1 MKKIVVL
8 FAVFALA
15 APVYAQDVSLNFKTE
30 LIGGEIWVTVSYDAT
45 AAGKLPRGFAFDMQL
60 DNGATFEAIDSYK
73 ENVFSVAGDKGFGV
87 YLDTIF
93 FGPDPNTIDN
103 AGSPVAVAPDALPGI
118 GSDGVTIC
126 MASLWD
132 PCDPANAP
140 DPTGDLFRVRVSKDV
155 TALTCT
161 EDDDTRGGVV
171 FEDGTAGGLD
181 APGFM
186 VAWGY
191 PAFAYGNGNG
201 DAIIDG
207 SDFLL
212 MLKHFKKQYGVDPVG
227 TTANVDYNPACD
239 FNFDGLID
247 GSDFL
252 IMVSHFKE
260 STVGVYPGYKTWPPG
275 S

>member
-15 APVYAQDVSLNFKTE
+15 APLSADDVKLGFSAEKV
-30 LIGGEIWVTVSYDAT
+30 GGEIWVTVSYDAT
-45 AAGKLPRGFAFDMQL
+45 AAGQLPRGFAFDMQL

-87 YLDTIF
+87 YLDTID
-93 FGPDPNTIDN
+93 FGADPNTIDN

-118 GSDGVTIC
+118 GSNGLTIC

-140 DPTGDLFRVRVSKDV
+140 DPTGDFFRVRVSKDV

-181 APGFM
+181 APPYM
-186 VAWGY
+186 VVWGL
-191 PAFAYGNGNG
+191 PTQCNG
-201 DAIIDG
+201 DTNGDG
-207 SDFLL
+207 TENFTDF
-212 MLKHFKKQYGVDPVG
+212 
-227 TTANVDYNPACD
+227 TAFRDSWGKTYPHSAYNPAAD
-239 FNFDGLID
+239 FNRDGTVNFT
-247 GSDFL
+247 DFTT
-252 IMVSHFKE
+252 FRDNWGK
-260 STVGVYPGYKTWPPG
+260 TVATDCTYGMHGEKWPPG